1 MSKFKARVR
10 RLSAKAL
17 LMIIGLLFGCLVAE
31 AALRIIGYSYP
42 IFYQT
47 DTVRGYAAIPN
58 VEGWYWVENKN
69 YVRINS
75 AGFRD
80 NERSLAKPAD
90 TIRVAVIGDSFAE
103 ARNVSVDNA
112 FWSVIE
118 KQLEGSTALAGKKI
132 EVLNFGVGGYG
143 TVEELLTLRQ
153 RVWDYSPDVVLLA
166 VCVYNDITDNYEPF
180 KRAAELP
187 YFKLE
192 GDRLVYDNGFLQAPK
207 YLWHDSSLFKA
218 WVAVHNHSRLVQ
230 LLHHAQFGLRT
241 RLQAWKEE
249 KRLAR
254 AQKNL
259 ENTKATQS
267 FPSAGVLAEV
277 VGIQNMI
284 YREPDDQYWN
294 EAWRLT
300 DALITQMGEEVAQ
313 HGARFMVATI
323 TSDIQVYPDPA
334 VRQALMKQVGVDDL
348 FYPNR
353 RLRSISERHGIAF
366 LDLAEPM
373 EASADRDKIFFHGF
387 GKEIGNGHWNEA
399 GHRVAGEL
407 MAKRIEELLAK

>member
-1 MSKFKARVR
+1 MV
-10 RLSAKAL
+10 
-17 LMIIGLLFGCLVAE
+17 MVVGLLFGCIVAE
-31 AALRIIGYSYP
+31 VALRVIGYSYP
-42 IFYQT
+42 IFYKT
-47 DTVRGYAAIPN
+47 DPERGYAAIPN
-58 VEGWYWVENKN
+58 TEGWYWVENKS

-80 NERSLAKPAD
+80 REHQLAKPAD
-90 TIRVAVIGDSFAE
+90 TVRIAVIGDSFAE
-103 ARNVSVDNA
+103 ARNVSVDDA

-118 KQLEGSTALAGKKI
+118 KRLQGSSALAGKKI

-192 GDRLVYDNGFLQAPK
+192 GGSLVYDDHFLQSPK
-207 YLWHDSSLFKA
+207 YLWHDSALFRA
-218 WVAVHNHSRLVQ
+218 WVAVHNRSRLIQ

-241 RLQAWKEE
+241 RLQALKEE
-249 KRLAR
+249 KRLAE
-254 AQKNL
+254 AQKAL
-259 ENTKATQS
+259 ENAKATQA
-267 FPSAGVLAEV
+267 SAPAAAIADV
-277 VGIQNMI
+277 VGIQNMV
-284 YREPDDQYWN
+284 YREPEDKDWN

-300 DALITQMGEEVAQ
+300 EALITQMGDEVTQ

-334 VRQALMKQVGVDDL
+334 VRQAMMKQVGVTDL
-348 FYPNR
+348 FYPDR
-353 RLRSISERHGIAF
+353 RLQTLANARGIAF
-366 LDLAEPM
+366 LDLADPM
-373 EASADRDKIFFHGF
+373 QTAADRDTVFFHGF
-387 GKEIGNGHWNEA
+387 GKEVGNGHWNEA
-399 GHRVAGEL
+399 GHKFAGEL
-407 MAKRIEELLAK
+407 MAGKLEDILSK